1 MQGGTWF
8 EIKNKEDIEHLMSEY
23 GGFHDGCLKEL
34 RYISGEYVGK
44 DLRMYPLNSLR
55 NLYVIF
61 QRQWENPS
69 TIEMLFEEL
78 ECLTLKPVG
87 EDYTGDIFGAYMTIE
102 NNCLVWFDSDDFK
115 DDYKELYEY
124 SDVTWIKARRVKW
137 RVAEECIGNAEIY
150 HK

>member
-102 NNCLVWFDSDDFK
+102 NNCLVWFDSDDLK
-115 DDYKELYEY
+115 M
-124 SDVTWIKARRVKW
+124 TIKSFMSIRMSH
-137 RVAEECIGNAEIY
+137 G
-150 HK
+150 